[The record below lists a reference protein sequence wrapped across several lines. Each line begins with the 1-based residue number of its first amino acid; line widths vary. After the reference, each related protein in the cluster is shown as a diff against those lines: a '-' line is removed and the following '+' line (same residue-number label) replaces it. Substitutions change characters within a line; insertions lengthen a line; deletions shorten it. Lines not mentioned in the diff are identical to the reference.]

1 MDRFQARTVAEH
13 IIRDTGNTK
22 SDLCKIDQQIVAVQF
37 NLRQQLQSLGCKH
50 LMKIFAGGTL
60 WSEHQDGII
69 QKIFHGK
76 RRFAHGEIVRICHE
90 DIPEFQHSLKLGV
103 GRKPGIR
110 VVGDD
115 QLSLAVFQKLRTS
128 DGSTVDDLDP
138 YLRMILVETAEI
150 GDEKIA
156 AQSIAGT
163 DPQLTGKISFSGKD
177 SLSLV

>member
-1 MDRFQARTVAEH
+1 MWAES
-13 IIRDTGNTK
+13 RE
-22 SDLCKIDQQIVAVQF
+22 L
-37 NLRQQLQSLGCKH
+37 
-50 LMKIFAGGTL
+50 
-60 WSEHQDGII
+60 
-69 QKIFHGK
+69 
-76 RRFAHGEIVRICHE
+76 
-90 DIPEFQHSLKLGV
+90 
-103 GRKPGIR
+103 R

-128 DGSTVDDLDP
+128 DGGTVDDLDS

-177 SLSLV
+177 SLSFV